1 MNLDHCSATKD
12 NSCHEYW
19 DGRLKKLQDL
29 SKNHSIAYKS
39 NWICGAL
46 HLQDA
51 VVEEEDLSPSPSWYN
66 NFDYKAENQPWK
78 RKHHGSISFLI
89 NEGSE

>member
-51 VVEEEDLSPSPSWYN
+51 VVEEKDLSPSPSWYN